1 MSTVYNDHDGHFQ
14 SHIILLFIVAIILP
28 ISQNYLALISLICIF
43 HLKVKQYFTTHW
55 KSKQGSIWG
64 REYTCCNTSLLSYD
78 NFASYLHRHE
88 YSWVV
93 KIRNTSET
101 VLRPQYTPLTII
113 LALWALVSITAQ
125 GSIMALILLPLCF
138 IVAHSAVVIHP

>member
-1 MSTVYNDHDGHFQ
+1 MSTVYYNDHDGHFQ

-28 ISQNYLALISLICIF
+28 ISQKYLALISLICIF
-43 HLKVKQYFTTHW
+43 HSKLKVKQCFTTHR
-55 KSKQGSIWG
+55 KSKQGSIGG

-88 YSWVV
+88 YSWLV

-101 VLRPQYTPLTII
+101 VLRPQYIP
-113 LALWALVSITAQ
+113 
-125 GSIMALILLPLCF
+125 
-138 IVAHSAVVIHP
+138 